1 MSVKKIFLLFFLCYI
16 GFSSYGQNLFFIGNK
31 SYPSSD
37 KLIIGDYKNGGIIY
51 GDFYVV
57 LAKNSKTGIISFHLA
72 EGTMSD
78 LVGNAV
84 LYLDDNTTISLK
96 NTGIHDNVNGK
107 NIYVFYLTSLEIEK
121 LKKTNV
127 NSIRF
132 NTISGGHLLKN
143 AEHSEYNGMSK
154 QPTNTPKVD
163 FPTIISELF
172 K

>member
-1 MSVKKIFLLFFLCYI
+1 MSIKKIFSLFFFCHI
-16 GFSSYGQNLFFIGNK
+16 CFSFYGQNLFFIGNK
-31 SYPSSD
+31 SYPSTG
-37 KLIIGDYKNGGIIY
+37 KLIIGDYENGAIIY
-51 GDFYVV
+51 GDFYVI
-57 LAKNSKTGIISFHLA
+57 LAKNSKTGIISLHLD
-72 EGTMSD
+72 EGRMSD

-84 LYLDDNTTISLK
+84 LYLDDNSTITLK
-96 NTGIHDNVNGK
+96 NTGIHDNVNGE

-121 LKKTNV
+121 LKNINI

-143 AEHSEYNGMSK
+143 AEHSEYSGISI
-154 QPTNTPKVD
+154 QPTTIPKVD